1 MKNKKEKDKIIEDFI
16 LCLKEWESPE
26 INELTIINTM
36 NGNGSN
42 DDGSPSGATLT

>member
-36 NGNGSN
+36 NGGSYN
-42 DDGSPSGATLT
+42 DDGSLAPTLT

>member
-36 NGNGSN
+36 NGGGSN
-42 DDGSPSGATLT
+42 VDGSSSGTTLT

>member
-36 NGNGSN
+36 NSVGYNN
-42 DDGSPSGATLT
+42 DGSPSGTTLT

>member
-36 NGNGSN
+36 NGEGSN
-42 DDGSPSGATLT
+42 ADGSSNADTLT

>member
-42 DDGSPSGATLT
+42 ADGSTSATILT